1 MSMQESD
8 AAKGEYKK
16 RREAAGFERDAVLG
30 LLDLDLFNVPTS
42 ESKPSAISM
51 VVCACYELSVLTQE
65 PGLMAH
71 GRCMSMIV
79 CHSLYASAA
88 LKSKLWH
95 VLQRTASCTYTW
107 G

>member
-42 ESKPSAISM
+42 ESEPSAISM
-51 VVCACYELSVLTQE
+51 VVCACYE
-65 PGLMAH
+65 
-71 GRCMSMIV
+71 
-79 CHSLYASAA
+79 
-88 LKSKLWH
+88 
-95 VLQRTASCTYTW
+95 
-107 G
+107 